1 MRPSLA
7 FLLPLVPVVAA
18 VRESAVCDTYQ
29 YSAAA
34 ISAAV
39 DAACPRVKKSTT
51 VGDNSY
57 PHRYN
62 NYEKFGLKGLSGP
75 FYEFPIMAN
84 GQVYYGAAG
93 QKAAR
98 HIAIADNEAGNPGPD
113 RVILTKDCTTAG
125 VLTHQGA
132 ANNAFLE
139 CRMIPTSSAATVMS
153 DTRSL
158 LAIYLAMMTL
168 VFAA

>member
-7 FLLPLVPVVAA
+7 FLLPLVLVVAA
-18 VRESAVCDTYQ
+18 VRESAVCNTYQ

-34 ISAAV
+34 VSAAV

-62 NYEKFGLKGLSGP
+62 NYEKFSLKGLSGP
-75 FYEFPIMAN
+75 FYEFPIMSN
-84 GQVYYGAAG
+84 GQVYYG
-93 QKAAR
+93 
-98 HIAIADNEAGNPGPD
+98 GNPGPD

-139 CRMIPTSSAATVMS
+139 CRMIPTSSASTVLS